1 VDCTRLSP
9 NDIGRLLLAENV
21 RTIEQSMQNSEE
33 RKAEWVVQAR
43 GREKTIST
51 LLGDLQYERTYYKH
65 RVTGEFKYLTDELLG
80 LEPHQRIDTGLQAD
94 MLTKAKEMSYEQV
107 VQSYENISIR
117 SRSTIKNLVHQT
129 SMEDSN
135 WPKLQPENR
144 KVRFLYIEADEDHVH
159 QQKGKGLI
167 NEARLCP

>member
-1 VDCTRLSP
+1 MTGLVDCTKAVTD
-9 NDIGRLLLAENV
+9 DIGRLLLAENV

-51 LLGDLQYERTYYKH
+51 LLGDLQYERTYYRH

-80 LEPHQRIDTGLQAD
+80 LEPHQQIDTGLQAD

-107 VQSYENISIR
+107 VQSY
-117 SRSTIKNLVHQT
+117 
-129 SMEDSN
+129 
-135 WPKLQPENR
+135 
-144 KVRFLYIEADEDHVH
+144 
-159 QQKGKGLI
+159 
-167 NEARLCP
+167 